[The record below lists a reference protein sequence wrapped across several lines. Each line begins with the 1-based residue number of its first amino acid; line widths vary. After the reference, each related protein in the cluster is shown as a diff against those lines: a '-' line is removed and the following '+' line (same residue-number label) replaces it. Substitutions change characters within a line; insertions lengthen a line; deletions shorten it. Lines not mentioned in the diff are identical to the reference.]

1 MGNKSQIE
9 TKVQY
14 HLYALSRPPLRA
26 GGAAHPVMERLWDA
40 AYLWRN
46 RFNGGPLR

>member
-14 HLYALSRPPLRA
+14 HFLSHYTKCGDLLLDYEKSTLEQGRY
-26 GGAAHPVMERLWDA
+26 E
-40 AYLWRN
+40 
-46 RFNGGPLR
+46 